1 MTEENEIE
9 TEETEAKSVWNKKGE
24 ELTVGDAA
32 KIQTVYTLVSLGV
45 MVGIPAVIVG
55 GAAAWEKFQ
64 QTREARKYRD
74 KFIDKMDTKS

>member
-64 QTREARKYRD
+64 QMREARKYRD